1 MKNVLLYP
9 NPTRDTDLQ
18 VTKDTAKALSHLG
31 FSVHIS
37 SDFFIGDG
45 FTYYRERPSASCDL
59 MIVIGG
65 DGTLID
71 AMPTALALD
80 LPILGINLG
89 KVGYLNEL
97 EPSELSLLMALCDGN
112 YTVEERLLMDAEV
125 SVGGVCQHHAFPMLN
140 DLVVSRKIE
149 NSIAT
154 LRVRYNGSKALDY
167 RADGVV
173 ISTPLGSTA
182 YALSC
187 GGPMLAH
194 ELQAISLTP
203 ICAHSFINRS
213 MVFPDNAL
221 IEVENLGEHSLVV
234 IADGRTFA
242 ELPNG
247 AVCSVKKSKS
257 TLKMISIKGAGHLQ
271 SIFKKLRKIQNF

>member
-1 MKNVLLYP
+1 
-9 NPTRDTDLQ
+9 
-18 VTKDTAKALSHLG
+18 
-31 FSVHIS
+31 
-37 SDFFIGDG
+37 
-45 FTYYRERPSASCDL
+45 
-59 MIVIGG
+59 
-65 DGTLID
+65 
-71 AMPTALALD
+71 
-80 LPILGINLG
+80 
-89 KVGYLNEL
+89 
-97 EPSELSLLMALCDGN
+97 
-112 YTVEERLLMDAEV
+112 
-125 SVGGVCQHHAFPMLN
+125 
-140 DLVVSRKIE
+140 
-149 NSIAT
+149 
-154 LRVRYNGSKALDY
+154 
-167 RADGVV
+167 
-173 ISTPLGSTA
+173 
-182 YALSC
+182 
-187 GGPMLAH
+187 MLAH